1 MQSETSEQED
11 DMLWINFGVWDCGA
25 GHWFSFKRIF
35 LKGHKWT
42 PFIIVRL
49 RREFV

>member
-11 DMLWINFGVWDCGA
+11 DMLWINFGTWDSA
-25 GHWFSFKRIF
+25 ASQLFSFRRIF